1 MAEALHALV
10 LVGPMGAGKSSLGR
24 KAARLL
30 ERPFIDTDAVIA
42 REHGPIPQI
51 FAEHGEARFRE
62 LERDA
67 VAAAVATGAV
77 VALGGGAVV
86 DELTRE
92 RLAAHDVVLLTVHP
106 RVVSRRIAGGGRPL
120 LAGEEDPLDRWI
132 RIRDERWP
140 LYQEV
145 ADLTLDTSKGRLQD
159 MAQQIADWA
168 SGRAAA
174 RDTHA

>member
-1 MAEALHALV
+1 MPEALRALV

-30 ERPFIDTDAVIA
+30 ERPFIDTDTAIV

-67 VAAAVATGAV
+67 VAGAIATGSV
-77 VALGGGAVV
+77 VALGGGAVL
-86 DELTRE
+86 DPLTRD
-92 RLAAHDVVLLTVHP
+92 LLVLHDVVLLTVHP
-106 RVVSRRIAGGGRPL
+106 RVVSRRIANGGRPL
-120 LAGEEDPLDRWI
+120 LAGDEDPVDRWI

-140 LYQEV
+140 LYQQV
-145 ADLTLDTSKGRLQD
+145 ADLTIDTSKGRLQD
-159 MAQQIADWA
+159 MAQQVADWA
-168 SGRAAA
+168 RERAAA
-174 RDTHA
+174 RRAQA